1 MATQKV
7 PKRTNKFEAVSVI
20 EPNLAG
26 FLNHT
31 DQEGKKV
38 IAIVHKGQQDYNHE
52 YLVVSL
58 KSDVTFE
65 DVEVAD
71 MEEELAELTA
81 PNR

>member
-7 PKRTNKFEAVSVI
+7 PKRTNKFETASVI
-20 EPNLAG
+20 EPNLEG
-26 FLNHT
+26 FLNHA

-65 DVEVAD
+65 DVEVAESV
-71 MEEELAELTA
+71 EEFSDELVTA
-81 PNR
+81 

>member
-7 PKRTNKFEAVSVI
+7 PKRTNKFETASVI
-20 EPNLAG
+20 EENLSG

-38 IAIVHKGQQDYNHE
+38 IAIVHKGVQDYNHE

-58 KSDVTFE
+58 KSDLTFE
-65 DVEVAD
+65 EVEVAD
-71 MEEELAELTA
+71 SVEEFANELVTA
-81 PNR
+81 